1 VGDVGLDLAEALTRR
16 GGNQLVLIDSD
27 EKRCEYLAGE
37 VDALVLCG
45 DGANPEILKKG
56 QLEDADALVA
66 STGSD
71 STNTV
76 IAMLGH
82 NQQVKTIVVKLN
94 DTWLWAAC
102 RELGVTKVVT
112 PKISAA
118 AQMLESLYGFDRM
131 DFSLG
136 AGEGMRMLEVP
147 VKEGYDKRLSE
158 LELPENAL
166 VVGVLRGRQM
176 LFPGKQTRLQKED
189 TLVTLVENEGAVAQV
204 RKSMG
209 N

>member
-1 VGDVGLDLAEALTRR
+1 
-16 GGNQLVLIDSD
+16 
-27 EKRCEYLAGE
+27 
-37 VDALVLCG
+37 
-45 DGANPEILKKG
+45 
-56 QLEDADALVA
+56 
-66 STGSD
+66 
-71 STNTV
+71 
-76 IAMLGH
+76 
-82 NQQVKTIVVKLN
+82 
-94 DTWLWAAC
+94 
-102 RELGVTKVVT
+102 
-112 PKISAA
+112 
-118 AQMLESLYGFDRM
+118 MLESLYGFDRM

-166 VVGVLRGRQM
+166 VVGVLRGSQM